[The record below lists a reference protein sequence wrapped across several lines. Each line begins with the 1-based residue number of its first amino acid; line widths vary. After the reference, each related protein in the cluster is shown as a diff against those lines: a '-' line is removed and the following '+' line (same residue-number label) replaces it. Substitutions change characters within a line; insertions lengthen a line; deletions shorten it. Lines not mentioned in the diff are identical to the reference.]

1 MNNEEPILVSVKTKK
16 PPEKK
21 KKKKTFAGKL
31 IRIRILIYLHVRLL
45 GFISTWQMKKL
56 MKILRN
62 LLHPIQITGD
72 KILMS
77 NISRNISIPQDL
89 MCEIALHMNNEIGR
103 ENTRKK
109 TTKKQILNFTAQFF
123 PSVNFSINF
132 YFNRHIRNVKCFL
145 FFFLH
150 SYYTENIIISLFF
163 SHSNV

>member
-1 MNNEEPILVSVKTKK
+1 MIIIWITKNLFLCQLK
-16 PPEKK
+16 QRSPPEKK

-109 TTKKQILNFTAQFF
+109 QKKTDIKFYGSVFSFCKFF
-123 PSVNFSINF
+123 NQL
-132 YFNRHIRNVKCFL
+132 L
-145 FFFLH
+145 F
-150 SYYTENIIISLFF
+150 
-163 SHSNV
+163 